1 MDMCTN
7 LWTDGQNKH
16 MVGWIQEGVLKEEVL
31 PQVSGLCLVMKLTE
45 TTVNNTIIKQN
56 LKQCRCFTSY
66 YIQVTLLVFIA

>member
-16 MVGWIQEGVLKEEVL
+16 MVSWIEEGVLKEEVL

-56 LKQCRCFTSY
+56 QCQCFTSY